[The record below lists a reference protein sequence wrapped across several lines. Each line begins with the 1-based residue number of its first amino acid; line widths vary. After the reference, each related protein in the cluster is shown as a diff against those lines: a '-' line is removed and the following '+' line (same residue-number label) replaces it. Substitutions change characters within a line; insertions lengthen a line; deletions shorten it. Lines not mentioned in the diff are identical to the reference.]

1 MSGSAIDGPGWCR
14 PAFGEPP
21 QNLSMSIEK
30 PSSQKQGEESLGA
43 GVGTGAGTGAGVG
56 DESETSTVEFVG
68 KPCISAIVP
77 ARNEEAVIS
86 ACVKSLAEQPEI
98 AEILV
103 VNDQS
108 SDGTVAAVR
117 RAAAEIPKLTLLE
130 TGNLPAGWVG
140 KNNAV
145 WRGAS
150 EAHNLWLLF
159 TDADAELL
167 PGATGRALQIAQES
181 GAALVSFSPEQV
193 TETWYEKSLIPFVYC
208 RLARRFSFKDV
219 NDLKNRAAAANG
231 QFLMIRRDVYDAIGG
246 HAAIAGE
253 LLEDVALARNAKC
266 AGYAIWFGPG
276 KGVVKARMYRS
287 FAAMREGWKKN
298 LYLLM
303 GGSGATTYRELVSVV
318 PWIPFLL
325 ILIGLRMPFALM
337 AGVVLLLVRQA
348 GYGLDLRSNQ
358 FSGRLILY
366 YVPAVVMYSAILL
379 ASYRAYA
386 KGKVAWKERE
396 ISVGTPGAAR

>member
-1 MSGSAIDGPGWCR
+1 MSNA
-14 PAFGEPP
+14 
-21 QNLSMSIEK
+21 K
-30 PSSQKQGEESLGA
+30 PSSGKQGEDSLGA
-43 GVGTGAGTGAGVG
+43 IGAPEGAARDGFG
-56 DESETSTVEFVG
+56 GE
-68 KPCISAIVP
+68 PCISAIVP
-77 ARNEEAVIS
+77 ARNEEAVIG

-117 RAAAEIPKLTLLE
+117 RAAAEIPQLKLLE
-130 TGNLPAGWVG
+130 TGKLPEGWVG

-145 WRGAS
+145 WRGAA
-150 EAHNLWLLF
+150 EAGQRWLLF

-167 PGATGRALQIAQES
+167 PGATTRALQIAQES

-193 TETWYEKSLIPFVYC
+193 TATWYEKSLIPFVYC
-208 RLARRFSFKDV
+208 RLARHFSFKDV
-219 NDLKNRAAAANG
+219 NDPKNRAAAANG

-253 LLEDVALARNAKC
+253 VLEDVGLAKNAKC
-266 AGYAIWFGPG
+266 AGYSIWFGPG
-276 KGVVKARMYRS
+276 KSVVKTRMYRS
-287 FAAMREGWKKN
+287 FAAMCEGWKKN
-298 LYLLM
+298 LYLLT
-303 GGSGATTYRELVSVV
+303 GGSRAATYREFFAAV

-325 ILIGLRMPFALM
+325 ILIGLYLPFALM

-358 FSGRLILY
+358 FSGSLILY
-366 YVPAVVMYSAILL
+366 YVPAVVIYSGVLFG
-379 ASYRAYA
+379 SYRAYS
-386 KGKVAWKERE
+386 KGKVAWKGRE
-396 ISVGTPGAAR
+396 ISVGTQGTAR